1 MTLTDKDRFDCCGA
15 DGRLM
20 SVDLALV
27 HLQTRVPPVAETEAE
42 HLPLLAALGRV
53 LAADQVSTVAVP
65 PFDNSAVDGWA
76 VFAADLTPGQ
86 ETRLPIGGRI
96 AAGHPLNQP
105 TVRGQAYRI
114 FTGAPLP
121 AGPDTVI
128 MQEDCREDD
137 GAVILPAA
145 FKAGA
150 NIRRAGESVEI
161 GGVPLTAG
169 TLLGPQH
176 LGVAATLGLTALS
189 VRRRLRVAIFSTG
202 DEIRDPGEPLPP
214 GCLYDANRTT
224 LTGLLTASDCEVTD
238 LGILPDRLEVIRDTL
253 DRAAA
258 GHDLIITSGGVSV
271 GAEDHVKAAV
281 QSLGSLYLWRLAL
294 KPGKPLALGEVKGT
308 AFLGLPG
315 NPVAVMV
322 TFLLFARPLIARL
335 SGASFRPQ
343 RRYPL
348 PAAFTLKKKAGRRE
362 FPRARIVQ
370 TAFGPV
376 VELLKCDSS
385 GVLTSMSS
393 AEGFVDLPESAM
405 EVVPG
410 DSVAFLP
417 FSEVMP

>member
-42 HLPLLAALGRV
+42 SLPLRAALGWV

-76 VFAADLTPGQ
+76 VTAADLTPGQ
-86 ETRLPIGGRI
+86 ETRLPLGGRI
-96 AAGHPLNQP
+96 AAGHPLAEP
-105 TVRGQAYRI
+105 ALRGHAYRI
-114 FTGAPLP
+114 FTGAPVP
-121 AGPDTVI
+121 ASLDTVI
-128 MQEDCREDD
+128 MQEDYREDN
-137 GAVILPAA
+137 GAVILPASV
-145 FKAGA
+145 KAGG
-150 NIRRAGESVEI
+150 NIRRAGESVKI
-161 GGVPLTAG
+161 GSVPLAAG

-176 LGVAATLGLTALS
+176 IGVAATLGLTALP

-202 DEIRDPGEPLPP
+202 DEIRDPGQPLPP
-214 GCLYDANRTT
+214 GCLYDANRYT
-224 LTGLLTASDCEVTD
+224 LTGLLTASGCDVTD
-238 LGILPDRLEVIRDTL
+238 LGILPDRLEAIRDTL

-258 GHDLIITSGGVSV
+258 GHDLIVTSGGVSV

-281 QSLGSLYLWRLAL
+281 QALGSLYLWRLAL

-335 SGASFRPQ
+335 SGATFRPQ

-376 VELLKCDSS
+376 VELLKGDSS

-393 AEGFVDLPESAM
+393 AEGFVDLPEAAM
-405 EVVPG
+405 DIVPG

-417 FSEVMP
+417 FSEAMP